1 METKQKVDKG
11 SKGSKAGNAINV
23 GKVDKVDKRIKK
35 AVVAATRRSPRT
47 SPSSEKGSGLTMN
60 HLPSSKSKITDSKL
74 GVFDFN
80 DETNS
85 ISDEDV
91 KPIVPI
97 VKPKTTKAK
106 AKAPPKEKSK
116 KEPVGKKQE
125 TSAVQSHVTRASTRS
140 PVREP
145 PQKQSGTFVTKAKMR
160 SPDAKISNS
169 IGSTD
174 TESKNFDVTIGI
186 VDAFEAEDIDDD
198 VGDRISEE
206 SEYSEHFI
214 ESHSKRVK
222 GSRREKIDEQ
232 KFSYERSSHIFSS
245 QFTDDGEEEKD
256 ENNYNFEQMDLIGDE
271 DDGDEKDDI
280 IMPLVQELMLI
291 QEKRMTKKRI
301 RKMDALLATATQQV
315 TTYCDNWKTSTLAKS
330 PKVNIDTESVKGR
343 THQFFASFDHDIGD
357 LNREKTE
364 LHEIGIQ
371 LAKEEKDFRNEI
383 KQVNSFVQTENE
395 KLKVELGKRKR
406 LLVEEIAKQIVPK
419 SKTSKTSASDFMK
432 KFKNKYA

>member
-1 METKQKVDKG
+1 MT
-11 SKGSKAGNAINV
+11 
-23 GKVDKVDKRIKK
+23 
-35 AVVAATRRSPRT
+35 TTTTTT
-47 SPSSEKGSGLTMN
+47 SDV
-60 HLPSSKSKITDSKL
+60 ITIHR
-74 GVFDFN
+74 GF
-80 DETNS
+80 
-85 ISDEDV
+85 
-91 KPIVPI
+91 PI
-97 VKPKTTKAK
+97 
-106 AKAPPKEKSK
+106 
-116 KEPVGKKQE
+116 
-125 TSAVQSHVTRASTRS
+125 
-140 PVREP
+140 
-145 PQKQSGTFVTKAKMR
+145 
-160 SPDAKISNS
+160 
-169 IGSTD
+169 D
-174 TESKNFDVTIGI
+174 TESKNFDVTIGN
-186 VDAFEAEDIDDD
+186 VDTFEPEDIDDD

-222 GSRREKIDEQ
+222 GNGREKIDEQ
-232 KFSYERSSHIFSS
+232 NFSYERTSHIFSS

-291 QEKRMTKKRI
+291 QEKRMTKKRV

-315 TTYCDNWKTSTLAKS
+315 TTYCDNWKNSTLAKS
-330 PKVNIDTESVKGR
+330 PKVHIDTESIKGR
-343 THQFFASFDHDIGD
+343 SQDFFASFDHDIGNI
-357 LNREKTE
+357 NREKTD
-364 LHEIGIQ
+364 LQEIGIH

-395 KLKVELGKRKR
+395 KLKAELGKRKR